1 LPAFVIDADRPTGF
15 SDLELNTRIG
25 PRHPRLGRAG
35 FRFARWLAKQTMLS
49 AGFHQLDSRLAKGRL
64 ALARQK
70 LARGETLY
78 LAGLGA
84 PGTHNSGVALVE
96 VAQGGGPRL
105 LFNNEEER
113 FSGNKHTSEYPQKS
127 LEAMVAS
134 LRAMGRDVTDV
145 FAWLT
150 SWDYPTL
157 AGTLFRS
164 VLEELPQS
172 LKLARK
178 LEATGFDGRRLDEM
192 TRTPKK
198 LARQFGL
205 TQPVPLITLPH
216 HDNHAWFSFA
226 ASPFADDGEPV
237 AIAVL
242 DGTGDLG
249 SVSLYVAGGGR
260 MRRLYCNESVFDSLG
275 AFYSVI
281 SSTQG
286 GWTWL
291 SSEGRYMGAA
301 AWGDTNRA
309 SNPYYARLKQVLQF
323 ESTGEVRLN
332 RAMGN
337 WYCDPF
343 ERPYKRALIDILGEP
358 LKPDQLWNPDAVLRI
373 EDIRHRPNTQDR
385 LDKAAA
391 TQLVFE
397 DAMIHVADHLLR
409 STGAHRLVLTG
420 GVALNALGNMRLLEH
435 FDGAWFRKNQG
446 RTARLHLWV
455 PPVPGDAGVTIGA
468 AWLFA
473 HLAGAPRGAP
483 MTHAFYC
490 GAPPAR
496 AAIEAALAADDTAS
510 RRIGDI
516 STAEGREAVAD
527 LMAFMVARGGVIA
540 LYQGAAETG
549 PRALGHR
556 SILAN
561 PSDSCARERLN
572 ERVKYREAIRPL
584 APMATLQAA
593 RQYFELEEGA
603 GDADYN
609 AYNYMVLTA
618 RSRPCARDKIPAVI
632 HADGTGRVQIVREA
646 DDPLTYA
653 YLKALGR
660 RIGVEMSV
668 NTSFNV
674 AGPIA
679 QTPQQAIE
687 TLRRSKGLDAVF
699 MVANSGEVYA
709 AWHGGPRD
717 SGRFVRWFGEWQAA
731 GNPAIS

>member
-1 LPAFVIDADRPTGF
+1 MKR
-15 SDLELNTRIG
+15 RIG
-25 PRHPRLGRAG
+25 PRHPKLGAAG
-35 FRFARWLAKQTMLS
+35 FRLAKGLAARTFAA
-49 AGFHQLDSRLAKGRL
+49 AGFHQLDSAFAQQRLS
-64 ALARQK
+64 LAREK

-78 LAGLGA
+78 LAGLGP

-96 VAQGGGPRL
+96 VTQARGPRL
-105 LFNNEEER
+105 IVNNEEER
-113 FSGNKHTSEYPQKS
+113 FSGNKHTTEYPAKS
-127 LEAMVAS
+127 LDAMAAT
-134 LRAMGRDVTDV
+134 LRHMGVDVGDI

-157 AGTLFRS
+157 AGTIARS
-164 VLEELPQS
+164 LLEEAPQS
-172 LKLARK
+172 LKLARNT
-178 LEATGFDGRRLDEM
+178 EAAGFDSRRLDEM

-205 TQPVPLITLPH
+205 PSRVPLICMPH

-226 ASPFADDGEPV
+226 ASPFADHNEPV

-249 SVSLYVAGGGR
+249 SISLYVVENGA
-260 MRRLYCNESVFDSLG
+260 MRRLYCNESMFDSLG

-291 SSEGRYMGAA
+291 SCEGRYMGAA
-301 AWGDTNRA
+301 AWGNMDRT
-309 SNPYYARLKQVLQF
+309 SNPYYARLKEVLHLGPN
-323 ESTGEVRLN
+323 GEVRIN
-332 RAMGN
+332 RALAN

-343 ERPYKRALIDILGEP
+343 DRPYKRALIEILGEP
-358 LKPDQLWNPDAVLRI
+358 LRPDQLWNPDAVLRV
-373 EDIRHRPNTQDR
+373 EDIKHRPDTQDR

-409 STGAHRLVLTG
+409 ATGANRLVLTG
-420 GVALNALGNMRLLEH
+420 GVALNAVGNMRLLEH
-435 FDGAWFRKNQG
+435 FDEAWFGAAQG
-446 RTARLHLWV
+446 RKARLHLWV
-455 PPVPGDAGVTIGA
+455 PPVPGDPGVTIGA

-473 HLAGAPRGAP
+473 HLAGSPRGAP
-483 MTHAFYC
+483 ITHAFYC
-490 GAPPAR
+490 GDAPLR
-496 AAIEAALAADDTAS
+496 EEIEAALKTEDIVSQRLGEVAS
-510 RRIGDI
+510 
-516 STAEGREAVAD
+516 AQGREAVAD
-527 LMAFMVARGGVIA
+527 LMAFMVARNGVIA

-561 PSDSCARERLN
+561 PCDAGAREILN

-584 APMATLQAA
+584 APMATLEAA
-593 RQYFELEEGA
+593 KQFFELEEGA
-603 GDADYN
+603 SDASYN

-618 RSRPCARDKIPAVI
+618 RSKPGAQEKIPAVI
-632 HADGTGRVQIVREA
+632 HADGTGRIQIVREE

-660 RIGVEMSV
+660 RVGVEMSV

-679 QTPQQAIE
+679 QTPHQAID
-687 TLRRSKGLDAVF
+687 TLRRSRGLDAVIL
-699 MVANSGEVYA
+699 VAGDGTAYA
-709 AWHGGPRD
+709 AWHGGERD
-717 SGRFVRWFGEWQAA
+717 SGRFTGWLAGWKAA
-731 GNPAIS
+731 HD

>member
-1 LPAFVIDADRPTGF
+1 LFGA
-15 SDLELNTRIG
+15 
-25 PRHPRLGRAG
+25 
-35 FRFARWLAKQTMLS
+35 
-49 AGFHQLDSRLAKGRL
+49 AGFHQLGSQFAD
-64 ALARQK
+64 ARIARVREK
-70 LARGETLY
+70 LSRGETVY
-78 LAGLGA
+78 LAGLGP

-96 VAQGGGPRL
+96 VTQAGGPRL
-105 LFNNEEER
+105 IVNNEEER
-113 FSGNKHTSEYPQKS
+113 FSGNKHTTEYPRQS
-127 LEAMVAS
+127 IDAVVAT
-134 LRAMGRDVTDV
+134 LRGRASDVGDID
-145 FAWLT
+145 AWLT

-157 AGTLFRS
+157 AGTLARS

-172 LKLARK
+172 AKLLRTT
-178 LEATGFDGRRLDEM
+178 EAAGFDGRRLDQM
-192 TRTPKK
+192 TRTPKI
-198 LARQFGL
+198 LAKQLGL
-205 TQPVPLITLPH
+205 AERVPLICMPH

-226 ASPFADDGEPV
+226 ASPFADDHEPV

-249 SVSLYVAGGGR
+249 SVSLYVAENGA
-260 MRRLYCNESVFDSLG
+260 MRRLYCNDSMFDSLG

-301 AWGDTNRA
+301 AWGDMSRA
-309 SNPYYARLKQVLQF
+309 SNPYYARLREVLHF
-323 ESTGEVRLN
+323 GEGGEIRLN
-332 RAMGN
+332 RALAN

-343 ERPYKRALIDILGEP
+343 DRPYKSALADVLGES
-358 LKPDQLWNPDAVLRI
+358 LKPDQLWNPDAVLRV
-373 EDIRHRPNTQDR
+373 EDIHHRPDTQDR

-397 DAMIHVADHLLR
+397 DAMIHVVDHLLR
-409 STGAHRLVLTG
+409 VTGANRLVLTG
-420 GVALNALGNMRLLEH
+420 GVALNAVGNMRLLEH
-435 FDGAWFRKNQG
+435 FGEAWFANAQG
-446 RTARLHLWV
+446 RKARLHLWV
-455 PPVPGDAGVTIGA
+455 PPTPGDPGVTIGA

-483 MTHAFYC
+483 ISHAFYC
-490 GAPPAR
+490 GLPPSPEDIAT
-496 AAIEAALAADDTAS
+496 ALAADDIVS
-510 RRIGDI
+510 KEIGDI
-516 STAEGREAVAD
+516 STPDGRDAIAD
-527 LMAFMVARGGVIA
+527 LMAFMVARNGIIA

-556 SILAN
+556 SIFAN
-561 PSDSCARERLN
+561 PCDPGARERLN

-593 RQYFELEEGA
+593 QEYFELHEGA
-603 GDADYN
+603 SDADYN

-618 RSRPCARDKIPAVI
+618 HSKPHARARIPAVI
-632 HADGTGRVQIVREA
+632 HADGTGRIQIVRA
-646 DDPLTYA
+646 DDDPLTYA

-679 QTPQQAIE
+679 QTPQQAID
-687 TLRRSKGLDAVF
+687 TLRRSRGLDVVLLVASDGAVH
-699 MVANSGEVYA
+699 A
-709 AWHGGPRD
+709 AWHGGERD
-717 SGRFVRWFGEWQAA
+717 SGRFTGWFSEWKDRERV
-731 GNPAIS
+731 

>member
-1 LPAFVIDADRPTGF
+1 MTAWLTTKTM
-15 SDLELNTRIG
+15 E
-25 PRHPRLGRAG
+25 RAG
-35 FRFARWLAKQTMLS
+35 FHRLGSAFAERRIAE
-49 AGFHQLDSRLAKGRL
+49 
-64 ALARQK
+64 AREK

-96 VAQGGGPRL
+96 VTQALGPRL
-105 LFNNEEER
+105 ILNNEEER

-127 LEAMVAS
+127 IDAMVAA
-134 LRAMGRDVTDV
+134 LRDMSRDIEDI

-150 SWDYPTL
+150 TWDYPAL
-157 AGTLFRS
+157 AGTIART

-172 LKLARK
+172 AKLLRTT
-178 LEATGFDGRRLDEM
+178 EAAGFDSRRMDQM
-192 TRTPKK
+192 TRTPKI
-198 LARQFGL
+198 LARQLGL
-205 TQPVPLITLPH
+205 SQRVPLISMPH

-226 ASPFADDGEPV
+226 ASPFADDGVPV
-237 AIAVL
+237 AVAVL

-249 SVSLYVAGGGR
+249 SISLYVVKDGA
-260 MRRLYCNESVFDSLG
+260 MTRLFCNDSMFDSLG

-301 AWGDTNRA
+301 AWGDMNRA
-309 SNPYYARLKQVLQF
+309 TNPYYTRLREVLQF
-323 ESTGEVRLN
+323 GSNGEVRLN
-332 RAMGN
+332 RTMAN
-337 WYCDPF
+337 WYADPF
-343 ERPYKRALIDILGEP
+343 DHPYQRALIDILGEP
-358 LKPDQLWNPDAVLRI
+358 LKPEQLWNPDAVLRV
-373 EDIRHRPNTQDR
+373 EDIQHRPDTQDR

-397 DAMIHVADHLLR
+397 DAMIHVVDHLLR
-409 STGAHRLVLTG
+409 ATGASRLVLTG
-420 GVALNALGNMRLLEH
+420 GVALNAVGNMRLLEH
-435 FDGAWFRKNQG
+435 FNEAWFARTLGRK
-446 RTARLHLWV
+446 ARLHLWV
-455 PPVPGDAGVTIGA
+455 PPVPGDPGVTIGA
-468 AWLFA
+468 AWHFA

-483 MTHAFYC
+483 MTHAFCC
-490 GAPPAR
+490 GRPPSR
-496 AAIEAALAADDTAS
+496 ADIEAALAADDIAS
-510 RRIGDI
+510 QPIGTI
-516 STAEGREAVAD
+516 AIEAGRDAIAD
-527 LMAFMVARGGVIA
+527 LMAFMVAQGGVIA

-556 SILAN
+556 SIFAN
-561 PSDSCARERLN
+561 PCDASARERLN

-584 APMATLQAA
+584 APMATLNAA
-593 RQYFELEEGA
+593 REYFKLEEGA
-603 GDADYN
+603 ADANCN

-618 RSRPCARDKIPAVI
+618 RAKPHARDRIPAVI
-632 HADGTGRVQIVREA
+632 HADGTGRIQIVRDD

-679 QTPQQAIE
+679 QTPQQAID
-687 TLRRSKGLDAVF
+687 TLRRSKGLDAVI
-699 MVANSGEVYA
+699 MVASDGAVHA
-709 AWHGGPRD
+709 AWHGGARD
-717 SGRFVRWFGEWQAA
+717 SGRFSQWLSRWQADPVSNLH
-731 GNPAIS
+731 GGS

>member
-1 LPAFVIDADRPTGF
+1 MGA
-15 SDLELNTRIG
+15 
-25 PRHPRLGRAG
+25 AG
-35 FRFARWLAKQTMLS
+35 I
-49 AGFHQLDSRLAKGRL
+49 HQLDSQLAKARL

-70 LARGETLY
+70 LAAGETLY
-78 LAGLGA
+78 IAGLGA

-96 VAQGGGPRL
+96 VTQAGGPRL
-105 LFNNEEER
+105 LLNNEEER
-113 FSGNKHTSEYPQKS
+113 FSGNKHTSEFPQKS
-127 LEAMVAS
+127 LDAMAAS
-134 LRAMGRDVTDV
+134 LRSRGRDITDI
-145 FAWLT
+145 FAWVT

-157 AGTLFRS
+157 AGTIFRT

-172 LKLARK
+172 LKLMRT

-192 TRTPKK
+192 TRTSKK
-198 LARQFGL
+198 LARQFAL
-205 TQPVPLITLPH
+205 AAPVPLIALPH
-216 HDNHAWFSFA
+216 HDNHAWFSYA
-226 ASPFADDGEPV
+226 AAPFADDGEPV

-249 SVSLYVAGGGR
+249 SVSLYVAQAGS
-260 MRRLYCNESVFDSLG
+260 MRRLYCNENMFDSLG

-301 AWGDTNRA
+301 AWGDMNRA
-309 SNPYYARLKQVLQF
+309 SNPYYERLREVLLF
-323 ESTGEVRLN
+323 EPNGEIKLN
-332 RAMGN
+332 RALAN
-337 WYCDPF
+337 WYADPF
-343 ERPYKRALIDILGEP
+343 QNPYKRALIEILGEP
-358 LKPDQLWNPDAVLRI
+358 LKPEQLWNPDAVLRV
-373 EDIRHRPNTQDR
+373 EDIKHRADTQDR

-397 DAMIHVADHLLR
+397 DAMIHVVDHLLR
-409 STGAHRLVLTG
+409 QTGSHRLVLTG

-435 FDGAWFRKNQG
+435 FDEAWFANNQARK
-446 RTARLHLWV
+446 ARLHLWV

-473 HLAGAPRGAP
+473 HLAGAPRGTAL
-483 MTHAFYC
+483 THAFYC
-490 GAPPAR
+490 GEPPAR
-496 AAIEAALAADDTAS
+496 SEIEAALRADDIAS
-510 RRIGDI
+510 QEIGNV
-516 STAEGREAVAD
+516 STREGRAEIAD
-527 LMAFMVARGGVIA
+527 LMAFLVANNGVIA

-561 PSDSCARERLN
+561 PCDPAARENLN

-584 APMATLQAA
+584 APMVTLDAA
-593 RQYFELEEGA
+593 RQFFQLEDGA
-603 GDADYN
+603 ADADYN

-618 RSRPCARDKIPAVI
+618 HSKPEARDKIPAVI
-632 HADGTGRVQIVREA
+632 HADGTGRIQVVREA

-653 YLKALGR
+653 YLQALGR

-679 QTPQQAIE
+679 QTPQQAID
-687 TLRRSKGLDAVF
+687 TLRRSKGLDAVIL
-699 MVANSGEVYA
+699 VASDGTVYA
-709 AWHGGPRD
+709 AWHGGTRD
-717 SGRFVRWFGEWQAA
+717 SGRFTTWFREWKAA
-731 GNPAIS
+731 RL